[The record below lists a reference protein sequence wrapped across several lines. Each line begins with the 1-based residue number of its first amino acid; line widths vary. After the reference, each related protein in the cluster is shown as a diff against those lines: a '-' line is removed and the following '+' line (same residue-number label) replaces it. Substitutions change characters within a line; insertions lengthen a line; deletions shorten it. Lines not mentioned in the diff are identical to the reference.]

1 MRNLKQLA
9 STNQLR
15 IRRVQDTCAVNFASN
30 DYLGLAQDKRVKKSF
45 AAAAE
50 RYGLGSSGSALLS
63 GFQTPHQEL
72 ELAFAKYSGR
82 ERALLFNSGYHA
94 NLGIYASLANR
105 HDTILADKD
114 CHASILDGIQ
124 LSRASL
130 KRYRHLDLKHATQ
143 LMHAKSM
150 LVTESVFSM
159 SGECSNIA
167 ALANLTKQHH
177 GMLIVDDAHGLGVCE
192 NDFSQ
197 VEVLISPLGKALG
210 SMGAVVSGKH
220 DVIEQILQTARS
232 YAYSTA
238 LPPAVCAASLT
249 ALEILAQETWR
260 REQLHALCKFFV
272 AACANRNI
280 HLLNT
285 AATPIKVIVIGDN
298 ARTMQRQQHLHD
310 HGFCVAAIRPPTVA
324 ANTARI
330 RVSLNIHHTREQIIS
345 LLDCMVA
352 A

>member
-1 MRNLKQLA
+1 MPSLKQLA
-9 STNQLR
+9 SSNQLR
-15 IRRVQDTCAVNFASN
+15 TRHVQNTSAINFASN

-45 AAAAE
+45 VAAAE
-50 RYGLGSSGSALLS
+50 HYGLGSSGSALLT
-63 GFQTPHQEL
+63 GFHAPHQEL
-72 ELAFAKYSGR
+72 ELAFAEYSGR

-94 NLGIYASLANR
+94 NLGIFASLANR
-105 HDTILADKD
+105 HSTIVADKD

-124 LSRASL
+124 LSRAML
-130 KRYRHLDLKHATQ
+130 KRYRHLDLKHAAQ

-159 SGECSNIA
+159 SGECSDIV

-210 SMGAVVSGKH
+210 SMGAIVSGKH
-220 DVIEQILQTARS
+220 DMIEQILQTARS

-249 ALEILAQETWR
+249 ALEIFIQEPWR
-260 REQLHALCKFFV
+260 REQLQALSEFFI
-272 AACANRNI
+272 AECANRNI

-285 AATPIKVIVIGDN
+285 ANTPIKVMVIGDN
-298 ARTMQRQQHLHD
+298 ARTMQLKQHLHD
-310 HGFCVAAIRPPTVA
+310 HGFLVAAIRPPTVA
-324 ANTARI
+324 VGTARI
-330 RVSLNIHHTREQIIS
+330 RVSLNVHHTHAQITA

-352 A
+352 T